1 MKISHYEASKE
12 IRGVLLDDA
21 SIMEAVGDNVFPLV
35 ADEGTEGDYIT
46 LQQDGFI
53 QDTTKMGVAR
63 RDPYVYVCVVS
74 ADSQR
79 SQDIAGLVVKAL
91 EGRYTD
97 PEMEIRLEDDTE
109 EYEAGKY
116 IQVMKFLVRL

>member
-46 LQQDGFI
+46 LQRDGFI

-97 PEMEIRLEDDTE
+97 PEMEIRQEDDTE